1 MENLMPFV
9 TRKVRLMI
17 ALITAAAL
25 SLVTIS
31 PASAA
36 PITTYDVTSSGLVA
50 GQANPNPITISLT
63 SVTPAVS
70 SSVTVSLPSGWSWVT
85 YTTSSNGSNCTG
97 TSSYLTTTGFS
108 PDFCRAST
116 GIQISGRDEL
126 FVKQGANGFAFASGI
141 QVTLTLAAGSVNVG
155 SGTDFELSFT
165 LDPTINDSVTVS
177 IAPPSSPAP
186 APAPAPAAS
195 ITSNT
200 PVEVVS
206 SVFPSKAK
214 FRFVKDSSA
223 LTTVGKKQIKKDLDK
238 LRTANAIVITAEVG
252 ITSTSENAKALA
264 SNRTEAVKNYLI
276 GKGIPREKIT
286 VKLKVISAKSSPFT
300 KVVGN

>member
-1 MENLMPFV
+1 MPFV
-9 TRKVRLMI
+9 TRKVRL
-17 ALITAAAL
+17 LISLVTAAAL

-126 FVKQGANGFAFASGI
+126 FVKQGANGFAFASGM

-165 LDPTINDSVTVS
+165 LDPTINDTVTVS

-186 APAPAPAAS
+186 APAPAALTTSDTPA
-195 ITSNT
+195 
-200 PVEVVS
+200 EVVS
-206 SVFPSKAK
+206 SVFPSKAR
-214 FRFVKDSSA
+214 FRFVKDSSE

-276 GKGIPREKIT
+276 GQGIPREKIT

>member
-1 MENLMPFV
+1 
-9 TRKVRLMI
+9 
-17 ALITAAAL
+17 
-25 SLVTIS
+25 
-31 PASAA
+31 
-36 PITTYDVTSSGLVA
+36 
-50 GQANPNPITISLT
+50 
-63 SVTPAVS
+63 
-70 SSVTVSLPSGWSWVT
+70 
-85 YTTSSNGSNCTG
+85 
-97 TSSYLTTTGFS
+97 
-108 PDFCRAST
+108 
-116 GIQISGRDEL
+116 L
-126 FVKQGANGFAFASGI
+126 FVKQGANGFAFASGM

-165 LDPTINDSVTVS
+165 LDPTINDTVTVS

-186 APAPAPAAS
+186 APAPAALTTSDTPA
-195 ITSNT
+195 
-200 PVEVVS
+200 EVVS
-206 SVFPSKAK
+206 SVFPSKAR
-214 FRFVKDSSA
+214 FRFVKDSSE

-276 GKGIPREKIT
+276 GQGIPREKIT

>member
-1 MENLMPFV
+1 MSIYAKR
-9 TRKVRLMI
+9 TRIMI
-17 ALITAAAL
+17 SAIIAVVITIAT
-25 SLVTIS
+25 VS
-31 PASAA
+31 PAAAA

-63 SVTPAVS
+63 SITPAVS

-116 GIQISGRDEL
+116 GVQISGRDEL
-126 FVKQGANGFAFASGI
+126 FVKQGANGFKFASAT

-165 LDPTINDSVTVS
+165 LDPTINDTVTVS

-195 ITSNT
+195 ATPTPSNA
-200 PVEVVS
+200 PAEVVS

-214 FRFVKDSSA
+214 FRFAKDSSE
-223 LTTVGKKQIKKDLDK
+223 LTTLGKKQIKKDLDK
-238 LRTANAIVITAEVG
+238 LRTAKAIVITAEVG

-264 SNRTEAVKNYLI
+264 RNRTEAVKNYLVAQ
-276 GKGIPREKIT
+276 GIPREKIT
-286 VKLKVISAKSSPFT
+286 VKLRVILDRSLPFT
-300 KVVGN
+300 KVVGS